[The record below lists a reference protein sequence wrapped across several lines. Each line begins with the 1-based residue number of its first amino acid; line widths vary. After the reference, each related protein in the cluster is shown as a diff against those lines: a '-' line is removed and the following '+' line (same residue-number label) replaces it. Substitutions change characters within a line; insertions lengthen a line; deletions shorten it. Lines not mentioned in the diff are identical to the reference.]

1 MRKQFNTRPGPT
13 VLVVD
18 DESQVRILIES
29 ALLTNGYSVKSM
41 AKGEDVLS
49 EIAFDLPNMVIL
61 DVGQAET
68 DGAGILRR
76 IREWSNVPVLVLT
89 GRSTDADIIACLD
102 AGADD
107 FVTKPILIGEML
119 ARVRNALNHRNPS
132 KQEPLFV
139 VQDLQVD
146 LASRTVRKGKDL
158 LKLTATEY
166 AILSI
171 FVENAGKVVT
181 HKYILEHVWGP
192 GFANETQYTRVY
204 VGQLRKKIEDNAA
217 HPKIIVTESGIG
229 YRLVVDK

>member
-1 MRKQFNTRPGPT
+1 M
-13 VLVVD
+13 D

-171 FVENAGKVVT
+171 F
-181 HKYILEHVWGP
+181 I
-192 GFANETQYTRVY
+192 RD
-204 VGQLRKKIEDNAA
+204 RI
-217 HPKIIVTESGIG
+217 
-229 YRLVVDK
+229 